1 MNNPILLVCEGSS
14 EENYIIQ
21 LNRLFRYP
29 DSDCK
34 VFIPCNAHS
43 GRYSLIRKKFEEVQK
58 RNKKQKDKIKIWLDK
73 DLYIREGTEENSRY
87 NSKDYLIL
95 QCLFSLMNFEDY
107 LALHCMP
114 KIVEDWQS
122 ICESNN
128 HFVAPMH
135 ASQYEK
141 LFNKFISKN
150 FSAEYRKGDVPFELT
165 QETILQ
171 LFDNLRSKQFKFEND
186 FGIYLMN
193 LYETNSIE
201 FR

>member
-14 EENYIIQ
+14 EENYIAQ
-21 LNRLFRYP
+21 LNRLFRYA
-29 DSDCK
+29 DSECR
-34 VFIPCNAHS
+34 VFIPYNANS
-43 GRYSLIRKKFEEVQK
+43 GKYPFIRNKYNEVLK
-58 RNKKQKDKIKIWLDK
+58 SNKKQKDNIRIWLDK
-73 DLYIREGTEENSRY
+73 DLYIRDGTEESSKF

-107 LALHCMP
+107 LVLHCMP
-114 KIVEDWQS
+114 EIVEDWQS

-128 HFVAPMH
+128 HFVVPMC
-135 ASQYEK
+135 ARQYEK
-141 LFNKFISKN
+141 LFNKFISTN
-150 FSAEYRKGDVPFELT
+150 FGTDYRKGEVPFDLT
-165 QETILQ
+165 QQRILQ
-171 LFDNLRSKQFKFEND
+171 LFDNLKSNKFKFEND

>member
-1 MNNPILLVCEGSS
+1 MNNPIMIVCEGSS

-29 DSDCK
+29 DSDCR

-58 RNKKQKDKIKIWLDK
+58 RNKRQKDKIKIWLDK

-107 LALHCMP
+107 LAMHCLP
-114 KIVEDWQS
+114 EIVGEWQS

-141 LFNKFISKN
+141 PFNEFISKN
-150 FSAEYRKGDVPFELT
+150 FSTDYRKGEVPFDLT
-165 QETILQ
+165 QQRILQ
-171 LFDNLRSKQFKFEND
+171 LFDNLKSNKFKFEND
-186 FGIYLMN
+186 FGRFLMK
-193 LYETNSIE
+193 LYETNSVE
-201 FR
+201 FK